1 MVMLKLLTGL
11 ALAWLTVG
19 APSSP
24 GGSPSKAN
32 ATQARSNLRGPSV
45 ASPDAAPAAPNAAPS
60 AAPDAAPDAAPAVP
74 DGNVRSVCQSRPFD
88 SSLGPNGGENMAQC
102 QGDCD
107 GDEDCAGGLMCKQ
120 RDNGESVPGCSG
132 GLSWPQMDYCYDPQ
146 CEDDEEGLPP
156 LDSSFGHRGSTDM
169 PKCSGDCDE
178 DGDCATGLKC
188 YQRSG
193 TTTVPGCS
201 GTGVP
206 DFDYC
211 YDPADAPEPPTM
223 PPGSGPACLCV
234 FDVDR
239 TLTGKQGTANKPE
252 NDGGCPAD
260 KEIYGIWDTAYRG
273 GWLTISDAGRH
284 LKDTFCSKCYM
295 GIVSAGMAS
304 GRFSRERTY
313 LLENVL
319 VGEPF
324 QALLSS
330 NSQTSHWS
338 VRSVHSPLVLGWP
351 DGQKQDA
358 VAGIVAWYE
367 QQGIRIADEDVYFFG
382 DRTENI
388 PPFGSTSF
396 NAREISCVSRDMR
409 IDNGIVGYCGATV
422 DEIVD
427 TKGVHVC
434 GDATPTPTPLPPP
447 PATEDCLCIFD
458 IDRTLTGKQEDLT
471 SPFCDKNKVEYNIW
485 DTAYTRG
492 WLTLS
497 EAAQTLPE
505 TFCNSCYLGVVSAGD
520 AGGHTSPERPFLL
533 ENVLRS
539 EKFDKMK
546 SENSQ
551 ASTWSDYPTVNSPLV
566 LEWPNREKQDAAEGI
581 VSWYAQQ
588 GVTIPPNKVHFFGD
602 RTENIGP
609 FAEKGYNAREIS
621 CDSRDYTLYSSGM
634 VGLCGARK
642 SEIVDTP
649 GVAQC

>member
-1 MVMLKLLTGL
+1 
-11 ALAWLTVG
+11 
-19 APSSP
+19 
-24 GGSPSKAN
+24 
-32 ATQARSNLRGPSV
+32 
-45 ASPDAAPAAPNAAPS
+45 
-60 AAPDAAPDAAPAVP
+60 
-74 DGNVRSVCQSRPFD
+74 
-88 SSLGPNGGENMAQC
+88 MAQC

-239 TLTGKQGTANKPE
+239 TLTGKQGTAN

-396 NAREISCVSRDMR
+396 NAREISCASRDMG
-409 IDNGIVGYCGATV
+409 IGNGIVGYCGATV
-422 DEIVD
+422 GEIVD

-447 PATEDCLCIFD
+447 PAAEDCLCIFD

-471 SPFCDKNKVEYNIW
+471 PPFCDKNKVVNNIW
-485 DTAYTRG
+485 DTAYTQG

-566 LEWPNREKQDAAEGI
+566 LDWPNREKQNAAEGI